1 MSAAAVDSAIAT
13 AQSWLASGKAP
24 PHRAAEVARALAL
37 QGHQIPLNAAT
48 FRDLGADIEAALLHD
63 ASERNDVDL
72 AGGLA
77 EFATDKTL
85 AKQAKKLL
93 FKLKQK
99 GVHVPE
105 RPQNRAPVD
114 LSARPAPLPSL
125 ASSIDA
131 AGGQLLFL
139 GGWHPTDGPWCVMAM
154 ITDRDGL
161 LSGYYV
167 AGTSRTQQKEL
178 IAKLRHQINGFTVEV
193 PSDFV
198 AGRLRWALDLRDK
211 HDKIF
216 EGDVAEVR
224 RILDGVEPLEEV
236 EFALDPEDEAQLGQ
250 HLEASA
256 TLSAEGC
263 FHGWFDPGKPELDKL
278 QSAIADLAGSHAER
292 YAKALQLRTDVWD
305 RWLGRQEIPRLAG
318 RMELN
323 SWLLHC
329 VQKPTAALQALACA
343 RALRT
348 GSHWSTVAAF
358 NQVVENLAPLGTWLP
373 PTT

>member
-1 MSAAAVDSAIAT
+1 MSAAAGDTAIAA

-37 QGHQIPLNAAT
+37 QGHQIPMTAAT
-48 FRDLGADIEAALLHD
+48 LRDLGPDIEAALLHD
-63 ASERNDVDL
+63 ASERSDVEL
-72 AGGLA
+72 AGALA
-77 EFATDKTL
+77 EFAADKAL

-99 GVHVPE
+99 GVQVPV
-105 RPQNRAPVD
+105 RHQNRAPVD
-114 LSARPAPLPSL
+114 LAARPSPLPSL

-139 GGWHPTDGPWCVMAM
+139 GGWHPADGPWCVMAM
-154 ITDRDGL
+154 ITDREGL

-224 RILDGVEPLEEV
+224 RILEGVEPLEEV
-236 EFALDPEDEAQLGQ
+236 EFALDPEDEAQLGR
-250 HLEASA
+250 H
-256 TLSAEGC
+256 LSASSALASEGC
-263 FHGWFDPGKPELDKL
+263 FHGWFDPGKADLDKL
-278 QSAIADLAGSHAER
+278 QAAVAELSGTDDER
-292 YAKALQLRTDVWD
+292 RERALQLRSELWD
-305 RWLGRQEIPRLAG
+305 RWLARQDLAAMAG

-329 VQKPTAALQALACA
+329 VQKQASALQALACA
-343 RALRT
+343 RALRS
-348 GSHWSTVAAF
+348 GAHWSTIAAL
-358 NQVVENLAPLGTWLP
+358 QQAVENLAPVGTWLRP
-373 PTT
+373 AV